1 MKRKLYTQ
9 VRNEWRTNVWLAVE
23 LLVVSVVLWY
33 IYNDF
38 IAAWQIES
46 LPDSYD
52 TENCFLVEVN
62 DINPDSKRYVS
73 YDGEEAE
80 INQAICDDMTELMSR
95 LRRQQGI
102 ESLSLIG
109 TGTAVPNSMN
119 GNYWR
124 LYAADGLDSTV
135 VNHANMMIVDPDYFK
150 VFRMSGANGE
160 TPEEMSALLKDD
172 TVILSENVSFTRNPS
187 EVISAAGLFPDLDY
201 TPAKELVGRVFA
213 FNSAL
218 EGSRVRVAGLVKPYK
233 RIGCEYPTAGMILSL
248 EERHKTK
255 ARQILLRTTPEAAEG
270 FSGRILDDADKHFHV
285 GNLIID
291 NVTSLDE
298 IRRTNEEGMRNGQIA
313 LLVLLLFLLISIF
326 LGILGTFWFRTQQ
339 RVGEIAIRKACG
351 AGNMSVL
358 RRLMSEGM
366 LILLVVTPL
375 ALVFDWLLTHYQLNS
390 SFPEEVYFQPQRF
403 ALSVLFSFLSL
414 TLMIILGIWF
424 PARKAMQI
432 DPAIALKD
440 E

>member
-23 LLVVSVVLWY
+23 LLIVSVVLWY
-33 IYNDF
+33 IYDDF
-38 IAAWQIES
+38 IASWQIES
-46 LPDSYD
+46 IPNNCH
-52 TENCFLVEVN
+52 TENCFLIDVN
-62 DINPDSKRYVS
+62 KIKPDSKQYVEYEGDAATRS
-73 YDGEEAE
+73 
-80 INQAICDDMTELMSR
+80 QAVIDDMNELLSR
-95 LRRQQGI
+95 LRRQQGV
-102 ESLSLIG
+102 EAVSLVE
-109 TGTAVPNSMN
+109 TGTAIPNSLN
-119 GNYWR
+119 GWHMR

-135 VNHANMMIVDPDYFK
+135 VNHVNMMIVDSEYFN
-150 VFRMSGANGE
+150 VFRMVGSNGE
-160 TPEEMSALLKDD
+160 TPEEMGALLKDGN
-172 TVILSENVSFTRNPS
+172 VILSENVSFTRNPS
-187 EVISAAGLFPDLDY
+187 EITGAAGRFADLDY
-201 TPAKELVGRVFA
+201 QPATELIGRVFSQD
-213 FNSAL
+213 NP
-218 EGSRVRVAGLVKPYK
+218 EGERVRVAGLVKPYK
-233 RIGCEYPTAGMILSL
+233 RIGSEYPTPGIITHLK
-248 EERHKTK
+248 EENKDF

-270 FSGRILDDADKHFHV
+270 FSDRILDDADKHFHV

-291 NVTSLDE
+291 NVTSLDD